1 LKRCRLLC
9 ICSLYIKGLATCVGS
24 PFESAGKENIGQCRV
39 KNPLYLIV
47 KSGKGNSSKW
57 INPYCEYLQG
67 TILHIFVVAYPFLDS
82 LFPDLAAGAEAL
94 CSLNVVHHNL
104 GQVNPS
110 DSTVPSHASNPP
122 AAYVNTAR
130 TNGTIEQKFQ
140 VLKSSYAGVLPGKKP
155 VRMDTFVLYFYTWY
169 KRHMNAVLE
178 HWVRFSKK
186 SNLPAQQ
193 RRNTTALQNR
203 SKKSGLVAAMEPIIS
218 EIGTRQVCEVL
229 LVGRIF
235 VLHVLCATIKG
246 MHACMHA

>member
-1 LKRCRLLC
+1 VEDDDVLHGEDDEGHMNGSETDVEAEAASGKLKRCRLLC
-9 ICSLYIKGLATCVGS
+9 LCSLYIKGLATCVGS

-57 INPYCEYLQG
+57 INPYWVYLQG

-82 LFPDLAAGAEAL
+82 IFPDLAAGAEAL
-94 CSLNVVHHNL
+94 CSLYVVHHNL

-110 DSTVPSHASNPP
+110 DSTVPSHASSPP

-140 VLKSSYAGVLPGKKP
+140 VLKSSYAGVLPGKKH
-155 VRMDTFVLYFYTWY
+155 VRMDTFVLHFYTWY

-178 HWVRFSKK
+178 HCGSF
-186 SNLPAQQ
+186 LQEIQPA
-193 RRNTTALQNR
+193 RTAT
-203 SKKSGLVAAMEPIIS
+203 S
-218 EIGTRQVCEVL
+218 EQHCIAKPLKEVWPGCCCYGTNH
-229 LVGRIF
+229 F
-235 VLHVLCATIKG
+235 
-246 MHACMHA
+246 